1 MDYSKSNCKLF
12 QKKVP
17 DWQEA
22 YIEKLLKEYINLLEE
37 PKLPSIK
44 FWKLK
49 ERISND

>member
-22 YIEKLLKEYINLLEE
+22 YIGSTY
-37 PKLPSIK
+37 
-44 FWKLK
+44 
-49 ERISND
+49 RNDQKIDVVQYC